1 MKLAHLILA
10 HNQPRQLERLLHSLQ
25 HDNADIYIHLDKK
38 TDVAPFQHLADI
50 KNVYFIKNRIKV
62 YWGTYNIVKATF
74 NSFKEILASGNNY
87 QYLNLLSG
95 QDYPLR
101 PQQELHDFLNANPGK
116 AFMNYLL
123 FDSEWLEA
131 LPRVRSY
138 HFNNFRLPGRYILQE
153 LVNKIFAQR
162 KMPNDMIP
170 VGRSQWFTISMEC
183 VIYIHRY
190 WRNTPK
196 LRHFIKL
203 TWGPDEFIFQTILF
217 NSRYKDRMVNNDL
230 RYIDWAGGG
239 VSPKT
244 LTIDDAEA
252 LTTSGQ
258 YFARKFDIAKD
269 ETVLDIIDRKIS
281 SNASAH

>member
-10 HNQPRQLERLLHSLQ
+10 HSQPKQLQRLIYSLQ
-25 HDNADIYIHLDKK
+25 HNDADIYIHLDAK
-38 TDVAPFQHLADI
+38 TDMADYEQLRNI
-50 KNVYFIKNRIKV
+50 DNVIFIQNRIKV

-74 NSFKEILASGNNY
+74 NGFKEILNSGKSY

-101 PQQELHDFLNANPGK
+101 AQQELHDFLSANPGK

-123 FDSEWLEA
+123 FETEWLEA

-153 LVNKIFAQR
+153 LANKIFAER
-162 KMPNDMIP
+162 KMPNNMIP

-183 VIYIHRY
+183 VKYINDY
-190 WRNTPK
+190 WNNTPK
-196 LRHFIKL
+196 LRQFIKL
-203 TWGPDEFIFQTILF
+203 TWGPDEFIFQTILY
-217 NSRYKDRMVNNDL
+217 NSPYKDEMVNNDL
-230 RYIDWAGGG
+230 RYIDWSGGG

-244 LTIDDAEA
+244 LTIEDAEA
-252 LTTSGQ
+252 ITTSGQ
-258 YFARKFDIAKD
+258 YFARKLDITKD
-269 ETVLDIIDRKIS
+269 EKLLDIID
-281 SNASAH
+281 ASYKAG